1 MYWKAVNYITEK
13 EDIFFEAVLR
23 KLDVQMEVS
32 PEDLAKIP
40 RDGPLLIVANH
51 PWGNDGYA
59 IAFKNEARL

>member
-1 MYWKAVNYITEK
+1 M
-13 EDIFFEAVLR
+13 LR

-51 PWGNDGYA
+51 PFGGIDGLA
-59 IAFKNEARL
+59 LESLLSKTRSDFKLLVNQELGVFLMQ